1 MDLQARAVQAIGSGD
16 VGALAS
22 VLDADPALATA
33 YLRDDQEGRT
43 LLHVAT
49 DWPGHKPRV
58 AETIRLLVERG
69 ADVDAPFVGSHAE
82 TPLHWA
88 ASCDDVE
95 ALDALLDAG
104 AAIDAPGGVIGDG
117 TGTPLMDAT
126 VFAQWAAARRL
137 LERGAATGGWEEAS
151 LGLLDRLQARLA
163 AASQDELDGW
173 LWASAH
179 GGQPGAA
186 RLLLDT
192 GADPSR
198 PAPWDGS
205 TPLDEARRAHDAGTP
220 RADAVRDLL
229 SEAGG
234 ATN

>member
-1 MDLQARAVQAIGSGD
+1 MDVQTRAVEAIGSGD
-16 VGALAS
+16 VEALAS
-22 VLDADPALATA
+22 VLDADPALVTA

-58 AETIRLLVERG
+58 AETIRLLVARG
-69 ADVDAPFVGSHAE
+69 ADLEAPFVGSHSE
-82 TPLHWA
+82 TALHWA

-137 LERGAATGGWEEAS
+137 LERGATTGGWEEAS
-151 LGLLDRLQARLA
+151 LGLVDRLAPRLPG
-163 AASQDELDGW
+163 ASQEELDGW
-173 LWASAH
+173 LWAAAH
-179 GGQPGAA
+179 GGQPEAA
-186 RLLLDT
+186 RLLLDA

-198 PAPWDGS
+198 PAPWDGT
-205 TPLDEARRAHDAGTP
+205 TPLDQAGRAYDSGTP
-220 RADAVRDLL
+220 GAADVRDLL
-229 SEAGG
+229 GHARGS
-234 ATN
+234 TN

>member
-1 MDLQARAVQAIGSGD
+1 MDLQTRAVEAIGSGD
-16 VGALAS
+16 VEALAS
-22 VLDADPALATA
+22 VLDAHPTLATA
-33 YLRDDQEGRT
+33 YLSGDQEGRT

-49 DWPGHKPRV
+49 DWPGHRARV

-82 TPLHWA
+82 TALHWA

-95 ALDALLDAG
+95 ALDALLEAG
-104 AAIDAPGGVIGDG
+104 AAIDTPGGVIGDG

-151 LGLLDRLQARLA
+151 LGLVDRLQARLP
-163 AASQDELDGW
+163 AASQDQLDGW

-186 RLLLDT
+186 RLLLDA

-205 TPLDEARRAHDAGTP
+205 TPLDEAGRAHDAGTP
-220 RADAVRDLL
+220 GAAAVRELL
-229 SEAGG
+229 GQARG